1 MTARFDSIAVGPS
14 ASGLTAR
21 GAILHFT
28 PNWFAVTMGTGIL
41 SAALAQFPDHGGLYG
56 AGLLLWLGNMGLFA
70 LFALIYAL
78 KWRAH
83 ARQARRVADHAVLS
97 MFLGCIPMGLATI
110 VNGWLLYGVPLLGPG
125 AVTIAAGLW
134 LLDALLAVLVGVV
147 VPFWMFTRQDHAIP
161 QMTAVWLLPIV
172 AAEVAAASGALLL
185 PHLAD
190 PGLRFALLLADYAL
204 WSASVPLALGILV
217 ILFLRLVLHK
227 LPPAAMAATSWLAL
241 GPVGTG
247 ALALALLS
255 VHGEPVLA
263 GHPALAALA
272 PALSGA
278 GLLGAFLL
286 WAYGLW
292 WLVMAA
298 AITVRYRRQGV
309 PFNLG
314 WWGYIFPLG
323 VYALATLKLGQIMD
337 ASLIADA
344 GQMLI
349 AVLALLW
356 ILVACRTAQGTLSG
370 ALIDDPAVGGS
381 D

>member
-1 MTARFDSIAVGPS
+1 MTVRSDIITGSPATPTV
-14 ASGLTAR
+14 R
-21 GAILHFT
+21 GIILHFT
-28 PNWFAVTMGTGIL
+28 PNWFAATMGTGIL
-41 SAALAQFPDHGGLYG
+41 SVALAQFPDHPGLYDT
-56 AGLLLWLGNMGLFA
+56 GLLLWLGNMGLFA
-70 LFALIYAL
+70 LFTLAYAL

-83 ARQARRVADHAVLS
+83 GPQARRVADHAVLS

-125 AVTIAAGLW
+125 AVTVAAGLW
-134 LLDALLAVLVGVV
+134 LLDAVLAVLVGLA
-147 VPFWMFTRQDHAIP
+147 VPFWMFTRQDHAIG
-161 QMTAVWLLPIV
+161 QMSAVWLLPVV

-185 PHLAD
+185 PHLTD
-190 PGLRFALLLADYAL
+190 PGLRLALLLADYAL
-204 WSASVPLALGILV
+204 WSVSVPLALGILV

-227 LPPAAMAATSWLAL
+227 LPPVAMAATSWLAL
-241 GPVGTG
+241 GPIGTG

-255 VHGEPVLA
+255 VNGAPVLA

-292 WLVMAA
+292 WLVMAI
-298 AITVRYRRQGV
+298 AITARYRQQGV

-323 VYALATLKLGQIMD
+323 VYALATLKLGQILD
-337 ASLIADA
+337 TPVITGA
-344 GQMLI
+344 GRLLI

-356 ILVACRTAQGTLSG
+356 VLVAGRTLRGALSG
-370 ALIDDPAVGGS
+370 ALFDDPCVGSAGR
-381 D
+381 